1 MANGALHPEY
11 LALTGRN
18 NYKRP
23 RLPPS
28 DAEPASSRR
37 GRGGANFG
45 ARGRGRGRGRGDTS
59 GRNRG
64 FGTSAPCGNIDSIAS
79 TQPPPSPLP
88 TTKNTEPEPTPLPPA
103 RDVVASYLSSD
114 DDDHGAPEVMSTK
127 RPSGNET
134 YESSLDAEPVQ
145 PQVVNDHDHSQP
157 GTTFSSSHI
166 SGPADAATGPSST
179 PTRVESTDHPRR
191 TRPPQ
196 PKKPPRNPFAARS
209 SLLRNV
215 SKRIC
220 YVAWLHL
227 FVLMVGLLVLNSFC
241 CLRFV

>member
-1 MANGALHPEY
+1 VPTLVLGAAVEDEGAEIQAVGIAGSERARLVVTLIVSLLLSHHHRRY
-11 LALTGRN
+11 Q
-18 NYKRP
+18 P
-23 RLPPS
+23 RRTRSLS
-28 DAEPASSRR
+28 
-37 GRGGANFG
+37 
-45 ARGRGRGRGRGDTS
+45 
-59 GRNRG
+59 
-64 FGTSAPCGNIDSIAS
+64 
-79 TQPPPSPLP
+79 QP
-88 TTKNTEPEPTPLPPA
+88 PLPPA

-220 YVAWLHL
+220 YVAGSIFL
-227 FVLMVGLLVLNSFC
+227 C
-241 CLRFV
+241 